1 MFAVLPLHEVVDITP
16 IPPETKVVPPSGGL
30 NTEISAVPGC
40 AMSAATMSAT
50 NWRLLMNV
58 VVRNE
63 LFQLTK
69 ESRRKSLPL
78 TVNRNR
84 LPPTVAPVGEIDVM
98 DGKGGQVPQDS
109 AVTNMIASTDVLAHL
124 GSLAIGF
131 VPPANWLTRSEVRNG
146 DSKESA

>member
-16 IPPETKVVPPSGGL
+16 IPPETKVVLPSEGL

-78 TVNRNR
+78 TVNGNW
-84 LPPTVAPVGEIDVM
+84 LPPVVALVGEIDVM

-109 AVTNMIASTDVLAHL
+109 AVTSMIATTDVTAHL
-124 GSLAIGF
+124 GSPAIVYLRQTG
-131 VPPANWLTRSEVRNG
+131 
-146 DSKESA
+146 